1 MEKRNVVVA
10 IVEKYHPDLYL
21 IWNVDAI
28 EHLRNEHRKIG
39 CFMNMCISKT
49 RNSLPLQITAEELI
63 YLRNQTCCT
72 VHVVDKSLLSN
83 VAFEAHIQKQL
94 QIDRLAISRCQH
106 QLIHDYN
113 NLVKKITVGDI
124 GQQSQ
129 SMKLMPVEK
138 STQVPS
144 DVLSALKEQF
154 FTTGG
159 LKFGCHLLL
168 YPGNPLCYHASH
180 MFYYF
185 RPDDPV
191 MVKNLL
197 TRCRLVSIAINSLST
212 DRIVFVFLVQQVQGA
227 AMKKSPLPSKRCDVL
242 ILTDAFMLS
251 CIDYYVKIF
260 QY

>member
-1 MEKRNVVVA
+1 MEQRNVVA
-10 IVEKYHPDLYL
+10 IVEKYHPSLYL
-21 IWNVDAI
+21 VWDVDAI
-28 EHLRNEHRKIG
+28 EHLRNEHRRIG
-39 CFMNMCISKT
+39 CFMNMRISKT

-83 VAFEAHIQKQL
+83 VAFEAEIDKIDIANF
-94 QIDRLAISRCQH
+94 QIDRSGISRCQN

-138 STQVPS
+138 STLVPG

-154 FTTGG
+154 YTTGG

-185 RPDDPV
+185 RPDDRV

-197 TRCRLVSIAINSLST
+197 TRCRLGTHVNKAVVLAT
-212 DRIVFVFLVQQVQGA
+212 
-227 AMKKSPLPSKRCDVL
+227 KKPNGTQ
-242 ILTDAFMLS
+242 IYITFNH
-251 CIDYYVKIF
+251 VKIGKSGKSNF
-260 QY
+260 FFKKN